1 MAFSYSAQ
9 MTLSIMTLGISMEC
23 HFAECHI
30 FLLLSY
36 CHAECH
42 YVVMLNVI
50 MLVIAMLNVIMLGV
64 AMLVV
69 VMLSFMMQTLV
80 SG

>member
-1 MAFSYSAQ
+1 MTLSYAQ
-9 MTLSIMTLGISMEC
+9 MTLSIMTFGISMEC

-30 FLLLSY
+30 LLFLSY

-50 MLVIAMLNVIMLGV
+50 MLVITMLN
-64 AMLVV
+64 V

-80 SG
+80 NG